1 MLVVISDLHLTDG
14 SSSTT
19 TSPGAFRL
27 FAQRLRELAEL
38 ASWRTDESYRPVERI
53 DLILLGDVLDTIR
66 TSRWAS
72 MPSVRPWGNPHTPEF
87 VDQVSRITTDILET
101 NEEALAILRGL
112 IGEAATVSIPPALR
126 AGRPASDA
134 RQPVPVRTYYMV
146 GNHDWFFHLPGVR
159 FDALRQKVIRQMG
172 LCHRPEQPFPHD
184 IAESDELLQTMR
196 RHKVAARH
204 GDLFDRFNFEG
215 DRDSSSLGDALV
227 IELLNRFAVEVE
239 GQLANEL
246 PAATVLGLREIDN
259 VRPTALIPVWI
270 DGLLERT
277 CTFPSTRKRVKLVWD
292 RLVDEFLAID
302 FVRQRDTWS
311 PLDTVDKL
319 QQILKFSRRLSVGW
333 ASTIAQWLNGLRGVS
348 GDSYAPHAMAEQD
361 FRNRRAKHIVYGHTH
376 WMESVPLDASYAEGF
391 VLNQIYFNA
400 GTWRRVHRPTLLA
413 PGEHEFIAS
422 DAMSY
427 LVFYQGD
434 ERNGRPYET
443 WSGSLGYNPLEV
455 TVHRIDPGRTTHAKG
470 QSISASSLHQH
481 APHFAPASAKP
492 GTSVGRRV

>member
-1 MLVVISDLHLTDG
+1 MLVLISDLHLTDG
-14 SSSTT
+14 SSCAT
-19 TSPGAFRL
+19 TSPGAFGL

-38 ASWRTDESYRPVERI
+38 ASWRSDGSYRPLERI
-53 DLILLGDVLDTIR
+53 DLVLLGDILDVIR
-66 TSRWAS
+66 TSRWTTIS
-72 MPSVRPWGNPHTPEF
+72 GVRPWGNPHAPEF
-87 VDQVSRITTDILET
+87 LDQVSRITSDILDG
-101 NEEALAILRGL
+101 NEESLAILRGL
-112 IGEAATVSIPPALR
+112 AGESALSIPPALR

-134 RQPVPVRTYYMV
+134 RQAVPLRIHYMV
-146 GNHDWFFHLPGVR
+146 GNHDWFFHLSGTR
-159 FDALRQKVIRQMG
+159 FDALRQKIIRQMG
-172 LCHRPEQPFPHD
+172 LCQLPDQPFPHD
-184 IAESDELLQTMR
+184 ISENDELLQAMR

-204 GDLFDRFNFEG
+204 GDLYDRLNFEG

-227 IELLNRFAVEVE
+227 IELVNRFAAEVE

-277 CTFPSTRKRVKLVWD
+277 CNFPSTRKRVKQVWD

-333 ASTIAQWLNGLRGVS
+333 ASTIAQWLNGLRGAS
-348 GDSYAPHAMAEQD
+348 GDSYALHAMAEQD

-376 WMESVPLDASYAEGF
+376 LAESVPLDASYAEGF
-391 VLNQIYFNA
+391 VLNQLYFNA
-400 GTWRRVHRPTLLA
+400 GTWRRVHRQTQLA
-413 PGEHEFIAS
+413 PGEYEFIAS

-443 WSGSLGYNPLEV
+443 WSGSLGYNPSEV
-455 TVHRIDPGRTTHAKG
+455 TVHRIDPGRATHAKG
-470 QSISASSLHQH
+470 QSVSASSLHQH
-481 APHFAPASAKP
+481 APHFAPSPAKS
-492 GTSVGRRV
+492 GTSPGRRN